1 LFGSLRRLREFRNH
15 QTYEAFIPLFQLREL
30 PAKALDLAPFTER
43 QFSLVEVHPFDLLW
57 LGFTIVE
64 NLIER
69 YVERLCVLRK
79 VSMLGTVWP
88 FSTREV

>member
-43 QFSLVEVHPFDLLW
+43 QFSLVEVQPFDLL
-57 LGFTIVE
+57 
-64 NLIER
+64 
-69 YVERLCVLRK
+69 
-79 VSMLGTVWP
+79 
-88 FSTREV
+88 